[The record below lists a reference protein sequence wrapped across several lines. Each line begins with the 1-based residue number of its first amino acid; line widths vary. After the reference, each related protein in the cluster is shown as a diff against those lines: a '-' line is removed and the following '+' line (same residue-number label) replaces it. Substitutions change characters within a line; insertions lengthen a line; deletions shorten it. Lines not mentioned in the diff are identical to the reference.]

1 MPTVRAAAGL
11 FAAGLLAAA
20 EPPPAPVRPAP
31 LPPAEDS
38 IAAAQRDLQAL
49 KAGRMNPEAPR
60 VALPSL
66 TTPDFSVDTPAMPRP
81 STPPPGSAAAR
92 KKSENWLVDAMQPR
106 APRPGDPADR
116 AAPRPGDPAAA
127 AQATDPDDPTAPGA
141 AAGAETAP
149 RPPRGKTE
157 LGSAA
162 RERTEPTV
170 NPLTSFMAGWMTPQ
184 DFKLLQPTLNPDR
197 ATSRGAG
204 EEFAAIV
211 PATGSTAD
219 RLPLGKSSGDA
230 ASRAP
235 RENPFLAALGPA
247 PTPANAA
254 PPVVA
259 PAPVAPRPPVMA
271 APPPSAPA
279 PAPAAATP
287 GVPAFVKPLDE
298 AKYFKP
304 LKKF

>member
-1 MPTVRAAAGL
+1 MPVVRAAVGL
-11 FAAGLLAAA
+11 FAAGMLAAA
-20 EPPPAPVRPAP
+20 EPPPAPVRPTP
-31 LPPAEDS
+31 PPPAEDS

-66 TTPDFSVDTPAMPRP
+66 TSPDFSVGTPAMPRP
-81 STPPPGSAAAR
+81 ATPTPGSAAAR

-127 AQATDPDDPTAPGA
+127 QATDPDDPAAAGA

-149 RPPRGKTE
+149 RPPRGPAEPRLT
-157 LGSAA
+157 A
-162 RERTEPTV
+162 RERAEPTV
-170 NPLTSFMAGWMTPQ
+170 NPLTHFMAGWMTPQ

-197 ATSRGAG
+197 ATARGAG

-211 PATGSTAD
+211 PAAGPTAD
-219 RLPLGKSSGDA
+219 RLPLGKSPGDA

-247 PTPANAA
+247 PAPTNAA

-271 APPPSAPA
+271 APPPPA
-279 PAPAAATP
+279 PAPAGATP
-287 GVPAFVKPLDE
+287 GVPAFVKPLDD